1 MANPQQIANRFA
13 HRPELRDLGRWFY
26 LQKNRLNMR
35 WNKSV
40 RRVEQARTKSRVT
53 TNGGA

>member
-1 MANPQQIANRFA
+1 MANPNQIANRFA

-40 RRVEQARTKSRVT
+40 RRIERARRVT
-53 TNGGA
+53 TNASA